1 MTPDELATARRP
13 DASGSGDDELTGALV
28 DALARLDRTV
38 STDEVRRSLAAYDGD
53 SPVDRVRSVATG
65 FGLVVADGGDATGR
79 STTSIDVGGHRLLL
93 SPSASF
99 LADEEELGTRGT
111 LGRRLRVARSG
122 YVLSI
127 LAGAALTVPGLVV
140 AGLARTFVDRYL
152 IGGSDDWLP
161 VVFLGLAAAL
171 VVQVVLGGVQNLT
184 LNRLS
189 RKIAIHMM
197 AESMWHTMRLPIRYF
212 VSRPAGDTAY
222 AIALNDRISWQLGGQ
237 LSYAAMG
244 GVIAIVYGAFL
255 LRYDVLLTAVTL
267 TLTIASIITVRWSS
281 KRLRPLNRE
290 MVEAQ
295 AATSGIAASGIS
307 AIESLKA
314 NGAETDLF
322 RRFIAR
328 YEGVLTIDQR
338 RTKKGHIAAA
348 LPDLSNALI
357 VAAVITL
364 GALQVLAGRLTLG
377 SLVAFQALL
386 FGFLGA
392 VLRLVRTAGAFQSLV
407 GRCHQLDQL
416 LREPIASDV
425 AARDAGLVQPAIA
438 KRLSGRLEV
447 RNLRFGYGDDDP
459 LIDDLS
465 FIVETGHRV
474 ALVGGSGSGKSTV
487 ARLVTGQLDPWGWQ
501 ILFDGVP
508 RHHVPANVLAHSVA
522 YVQQEILLFEGT
534 ARDNITMWDPTVPAA
549 AIERAAQDASILA
562 DVMAAPG
569 GLDAVVSEGGRNLS
583 GGQRQRLELARA
595 LATNPR
601 LIVLDEATSALDA
614 VTEAE
619 VDANLRRRGCA
630 CLIIAHRLSTIR
642 DCEEII
648 VLDQGRVVERG
659 THDGLL
665 AADRAYARLVG
676 ELA

>member
-1 MTPDELATARRP
+1 
-13 DASGSGDDELTGALV
+13 
-28 DALARLDRTV
+28 
-38 STDEVRRSLAAYDGD
+38 
-53 SPVDRVRSVATG
+53 
-65 FGLVVADGGDATGR
+65 
-79 STTSIDVGGHRLLL
+79 
-93 SPSASF
+93 
-99 LADEEELGTRGT
+99 
-111 LGRRLRVARSG
+111 
-122 YVLSI
+122 
-127 LAGAALTVPGLVV
+127 
-140 AGLARTFVDRYL
+140 
-152 IGGSDDWLP
+152 
-161 VVFLGLAAAL
+161 
-171 VVQVVLGGVQNLT
+171 
-184 LNRLS
+184 
-189 RKIAIHMM
+189 
-197 AESMWHTMRLPIRYF
+197 
-212 VSRPAGDTAY
+212 
-222 AIALNDRISWQLGGQ
+222 
-237 LSYAAMG
+237 
-244 GVIAIVYGAFL
+244 
-255 LRYDVLLTAVTL
+255 
-267 TLTIASIITVRWSS
+267 
-281 KRLRPLNRE
+281 

-295 AATSGIAASGIS
+295 AATSGTAASGIS

-314 NGAETDLF
+314 NGAENDLF

-328 YEGVLTIDQR
+328 YESVLTIDQR
-338 RTKKGHIAAA
+338 RTKKGQIAAA

-357 VAAVITL
+357 VAAVISL

-386 FGFLGA
+386 FGFLSS

-425 AARDAGLVQPAIA
+425 AARDAGLDDPAMA

-447 RNLRFGYGDDDP
+447 RNLRFGYGDEV

-465 FIVETGHRV
+465 FVVEPGRRV

-487 ARLVTGQLDPWGWQ
+487 ARLVTGQLDPWGGQ
-501 ILFDGVP
+501 VLFDGVP
-508 RHHVPANVLAHSVA
+508 RHRVPANVLAHSVA

-534 ARDNITMWDPTVPAA
+534 ARDNITMWDLTVPAA
-549 AIERAAQDASILA
+549 AIERAARDASILA

-659 THDGLL
+659 THEGLL
-665 AADRAYARLVG
+665 AADGAYARLVG

>member
-1 MTPDELATARRP
+1 MTPNELAAAPRR
-13 DASGSGDDELTGALV
+13 DADGSGDDDLANALV
-28 DALARLDRTV
+28 HAVARLDRTV
-38 STDEVRRSLAAYDGD
+38 STDEVQRSLAAYDGD
-53 SPVDRVRSVATG
+53 SSVDRVRSVATG
-65 FGLVVADGGDATGR
+65 LGLVVTDGGEATDG
-79 STTSIDVGGHRLLL
+79 STTVDVDGHHLLL

-111 LGRRLRVARSG
+111 LGRRLRVVRSG

-152 IGGSDDWLP
+152 IGASDDWLP
-161 VVFLGLAAAL
+161 VVFIGLAAAL

-189 RKIAIHMM
+189 RKMAIHMM

-222 AIALNDRISWQLGGQ
+222 AMALNDRISWQLGGQ

-255 LRYDVLLTAVTL
+255 LRYDVLLTVVTL
-267 TLTIASIITVRWSS
+267 TLTVASIITVRWSS

-295 AATSGIAASGIS
+295 AATSGTAASGIS

-314 NGAETDLF
+314 NGAENDLF

-328 YEGVLTIDQR
+328 YESVLTIDQR
-338 RTKKGHIAAA
+338 RTNKGLIASA
-348 LPDLSNALI
+348 LPDLFNALI
-357 VAAVITL
+357 VAAVISL
-364 GALQVLAGRLTLG
+364 GAVQVLAGRLTLG

-386 FGFLGA
+386 FGFLTS

-416 LREPIASDV
+416 LREPVASEV
-425 AARDAGLVQPAIA
+425 AARDAGLDDPAMA

-447 RNLRFGYGDDDP
+447 RNLRFGYGDDP

-465 FIVETGHRV
+465 FTVAPGHRV

-487 ARLVTGQLDPWGWQ
+487 ARLVTGQLDPWAGQ
-501 ILFDGVP
+501 VLFDGVA
-508 RHHVPANVLAHSVA
+508 RHRVPANILAHSVA
-522 YVQQEILLFEGT
+522 YVQQEIMLFEGT
-534 ARDNITMWDPTVPAA
+534 VSDNVTMWDPTVPAA
-549 AIERAAQDASILA
+549 AIERAARDASILA

-569 GLDAVVSEGGRNLS
+569 GLEAVVSEGGRNLS

-595 LATNPR
+595 LATSPR
-601 LIVLDEATSALDA
+601 LVVLDEATSALDA

-648 VLDQGRVVERG
+648 VLDRGRVVERG

-665 AADRAYARLVG
+665 AAGGAYARLVG
-676 ELA
+676 DMA

>member
-1 MTPDELATARRP
+1 MTSDERTTTPRPEADGSDDDDLA
-13 DASGSGDDELTGALV
+13 GALV

-53 SPVDRVRSVATG
+53 SSVDRVRSVATG
-65 FGLVVADGGDATGR
+65 FGLVVAAGDDATDR
-79 STTSIDVGGHRLLL
+79 STTVDVEGHRLLL

-99 LADEEELGTRGT
+99 LADEKELGTRGT
-111 LGRRLRVARSG
+111 LGRRLRVVRSG

-152 IGGSDDWLP
+152 IGASDDWLP

-189 RKIAIHMM
+189 RKVAIHMM

-255 LRYDVLLTAVTL
+255 VRYDPLLTAVTL
-267 TLTIASIITVRWSS
+267 TLTVVSIITVRWSS

-295 AATSGIAASGIS
+295 AATSGTAASGIS

-314 NGAETDLF
+314 NGAENDLF

-328 YEGVLTIDQR
+328 YESVLTIDQR
-338 RTKKGHIAAA
+338 RTKKGQIAAA

-357 VAAVITL
+357 VAAVISL

-386 FGFLGA
+386 FGFLSS

-425 AARDAGLVQPAIA
+425 AARDAGLDDPAMA

-447 RNLRFGYGDDDP
+447 RNLRFGYGDEV

-465 FIVETGHRV
+465 FVVEPGRRV

-487 ARLVTGQLDPWGWQ
+487 ARLVTGQLDPWGGQ
-501 ILFDGVP
+501 VLFDGVP
-508 RHHVPANVLAHSVA
+508 RHRVPANVLAHSVA

-534 ARDNITMWDPTVPAA
+534 ARDNITMWDLTVPAA
-549 AIERAAQDASILA
+549 AIERAARDASILA

-659 THDGLL
+659 THEGLL
-665 AADRAYARLVG
+665 AADGAYARLVG

>member
-1 MTPDELATARRP
+1 
-13 DASGSGDDELTGALV
+13 
-28 DALARLDRTV
+28 
-38 STDEVRRSLAAYDGD
+38 
-53 SPVDRVRSVATG
+53 
-65 FGLVVADGGDATGR
+65 
-79 STTSIDVGGHRLLL
+79 
-93 SPSASF
+93 
-99 LADEEELGTRGT
+99 
-111 LGRRLRVARSG
+111 
-122 YVLSI
+122 
-127 LAGAALTVPGLVV
+127 
-140 AGLARTFVDRYL
+140 
-152 IGGSDDWLP
+152 
-161 VVFLGLAAAL
+161 
-171 VVQVVLGGVQNLT
+171 
-184 LNRLS
+184 
-189 RKIAIHMM
+189 
-197 AESMWHTMRLPIRYF
+197 
-212 VSRPAGDTAY
+212 
-222 AIALNDRISWQLGGQ
+222 
-237 LSYAAMG
+237 
-244 GVIAIVYGAFL
+244 
-255 LRYDVLLTAVTL
+255 
-267 TLTIASIITVRWSS
+267 
-281 KRLRPLNRE
+281 

-295 AATSGIAASGIS
+295 AAASGTAASGIS

-314 NGAETDLF
+314 NGAENDLF
-322 RRFIAR
+322 RRFVAR
-328 YEGVLTIDQR
+328 YDSVLTIDQR
-338 RTKKGHIAAA
+338 RTKKGHIASS
-348 LPDLSNALI
+348 LPDLFNSLI
-357 VAAVITL
+357 VAAVISL

-386 FGFLGA
+386 FGFLSA

-416 LREPIASDV
+416 LREPTSSDV
-425 AARDAGLVQPAIA
+425 AARDAGLDDPAMA

-447 RNLRFGYGDDDP
+447 RNLRFGYGDVE

-465 FIVETGHRV
+465 FTVEPGRRV

-487 ARLVTGQLDPWGWQ
+487 ARLVTGQLDPWGGQ
-501 ILFDGVP
+501 VLLDGVP
-508 RHHVPANVLAHSVA
+508 RHRVPANVLAHSVA

-534 ARDNITMWDPTVPAA
+534 VSDNVTMWDPTVPAA
-549 AIERAAQDASILA
+549 AIERAARDASILA

-569 GLDAVVSEGGRNLS
+569 GLQAVVSEGGRNLS

-642 DCEEII
+642 DSDEII

-665 AADRAYARLVG
+665 AAGGAYARLVG